1 MLRFAFRHLTAIVVV
16 GVIAAWAIFYLP
28 NTPAWSVF
36 WMKHAIDA
44 HNGEGAAQYVDFPA
58 VVKSAGYQ
66 MVKNRA
72 ASDPLTAMFGSAA
85 VEALSG
91 PMAQLTRAWAVGQV
105 NDGRKELQMPA
116 VAVLGAVVLMHR
128 DGNTAFT
135 KWTDPKGQT
144 YEVHMTRGDDGIWR
158 VSEVEN
164 VDQLLQKLK
173 EHEQKQFQTP

>member
-1 MLRFAFRHLTAIVVV
+1 MLRFLFRHLTALLIV

-28 NTPAWSVF
+28 NTPAWSV
-36 WMKHAIDA
+36 MRIKHAIDA
-44 HNGEGAAQYVDFPA
+44 RNGVDAAQYVDFQSL
-58 VVKSAGYQ
+58 VKNAGYQ
-66 MVKNRA
+66 MVKNKA
-72 ASDPLTAMFGSAA
+72 ASDPITAMFGSAA

-91 PMAQLTRAWAVGQV
+91 PLAQLTRSWAVQQV

-116 VAVLGAVVLMHR
+116 IAVVGAVVLMHR
-128 DGNTAFT
+128 DGDAAFT

-144 YEVHMTRGDDGIWR
+144 YEVHMTREPDGVWR

-173 EHEQKQFQTP
+173 EHEQKQMQTP